1 MKIFHKPGLIVNL
14 LPITLF
20 IFCLLHPRAASSQ
33 TTSNT
38 STVSN
43 SAAPSASSVTT
54 GGTNINYQTN
64 NAYNNEL
71 GFGPG
76 IFCRTP
82 TIYLGGNGG
91 QARLNAFDPVQESGN
106 DTRNYA
112 FNMGILY
119 PFGSSALA
127 DCKSLVKTI
136 ALDRKISSQLSMIKA
151 CHDLHKRGITVDSSI
166 YPLLE
171 PCERYSN
178 SLAMQGKR
186 NEIAKDNASPIKGDV
201 KDNFKLSPKTVRA
214 L

>member
-1 MKIFHKPGLIVNL
+1 MLRNSRNILILV
-14 LPITLF
+14 ITLF
-20 IFCLLHPRAASSQ
+20 LFDQQKSIAQS
-33 TTSNT
+33 TTNQSAVT
-38 STVSN
+38 N

-82 TIYLGGNGG
+82 TLYLGGNGG
-91 QARLNAFDPVQESGN
+91 KAWLDAFDPVQESGN
-106 DTRNYA
+106 KTRNLS

-127 DCKSLVKTI
+127 DCKALVKTI
-136 ALDRKISSQLSMIKA
+136 ARDREISSQLSMIKA
-151 CHDLHKRGITVDSSI
+151 CHDLYKKGIKVDSTI
-166 YPLLE
+166 YPLLA
-171 PCERYSN
+171 PCEKYSQ
-178 SLAMQGKR
+178 SMITTSKPQSA
-186 NEIAKDNASPIKGDV
+186 V
-201 KDNFKLSPKTVRA
+201 KAQTKEKVKLTPKTKRV

>member
-1 MKIFHKPGLIVNL
+1 MLKAYLKILALAI
-14 LPITLF
+14 LF
-20 IFCLLHPRAASSQ
+20 SLVDQQEVFSQ
-33 TTSNT
+33 STSNQSAVT
-38 STVSN
+38 N

-82 TIYLGGNGG
+82 TMYLGGNGG
-91 QARLNAFDPVQESGN
+91 KAWLDAFDPVQESGN
-106 DTRNYA
+106 KTRNFS

-136 ALDRKISSQLSMIKA
+136 ARDREISSQLSMIKA
-151 CHDLHKRGITVDSSI
+151 CHDLYKKGIKVDSAI
-166 YPLLE
+166 YPLLTS
-171 PCERYSN
+171 CEKYSQ
-178 SLAMQGKR
+178 SMSTTSKPQSA
-186 NEIAKDNASPIKGDV
+186 
-201 KDNFKLSPKTVRA
+201 PKNKPKKK
-214 L
+214 

>member
-1 MKIFHKPGLIVNL
+1 MLKSSRNILIL
-14 LPITLF
+14 AITLF
-20 IFCLLHPRAASSQ
+20 LFDLQKSFAQS
-33 TTSNT
+33 TSNQSAVT
-38 STVSN
+38 N

-82 TIYLGGNGG
+82 TMYLGGNGG
-91 QARLNAFDPVQESGN
+91 KAWLDAFDPVQESGN
-106 DTRNYA
+106 KTRNLS

-136 ALDRKISSQLSMIKA
+136 ARDRDISSQLSMIKA
-151 CHDLHKRGITVDSSI
+151 CHDLYQKGIKVDSTI
-166 YPLLE
+166 YPLLASCEKYSQSMSTKPE
-171 PCERYSN
+171 PQSAPKKQTKER
-178 SLAMQGKR
+178 
-186 NEIAKDNASPIKGDV
+186 V
-201 KDNFKLSPKTVRA
+201 KLSPKTKRV